1 MDIGQPPRR
10 VETRRH
16 RGAGHRHDV
25 LAEERDGLPV
35 RETRQS
41 NADFWGTEL
50 QAVWQVFTSDYGH
63 FDLRGNYDMV
73 RGSWVDGGELSRIS
87 PQRVGAALDW
97 HRDQWRGGVDIY
109 RVLEQDRVA
118 EFETRTAGYNMVNAR
133 LAYRFESVGTG
144 LEVFIQGE
152 NLGDQE
158 ARVATSF
165 LKEFAPLPGRS
176 VTIGIRGSF

>member
-1 MDIGQPPRR
+1 
-10 VETRRH
+10 
-16 RGAGHRHDV
+16 
-25 LAEERDGLPV
+25 
-35 RETRQS
+35 
-41 NADFWGTEL
+41 
-50 QAVWQVFTSDYGH
+50 
-63 FDLRGNYDMV
+63 
-73 RGSWVDGGELSRIS
+73 
-87 PQRVGAALDW
+87 
-97 HRDQWRGGVDIY
+97 
-109 RVLEQDRVA
+109 
-118 EFETRTAGYNMVNAR
+118 MVNAR